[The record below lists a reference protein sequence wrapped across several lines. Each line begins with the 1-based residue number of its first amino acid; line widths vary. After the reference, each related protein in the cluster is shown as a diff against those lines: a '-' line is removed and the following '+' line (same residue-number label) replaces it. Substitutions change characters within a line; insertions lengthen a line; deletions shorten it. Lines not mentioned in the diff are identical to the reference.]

1 MEDLVKNR
9 KDQLKLEFNELC
21 DKEITACDSEE
32 TLLGEI
38 HAKFEN
44 GIETMSK
51 ILTDFEDKKIIDKE
65 NEKKI
70 DDYEEVKSSLNK
82 DIGTFRFNYFDR
94 E

>member
-1 MEDLVKNR
+1 VKNR

-21 DKEITACDSEE
+21 DKEITACESEE
-32 TLLGEI
+32 TLLAEI
-38 HAKFEN
+38 HSKFEN

-82 DIGTFRFNYFDR
+82 DIGTF
-94 E
+94 